1 MYVYQRLYIYVYLW
15 ISMDNLCVSLCIY
28 VYLCMSM
35 YIYVYLCISMYIYVY
50 IYVYLCICMYIYV
63 YLCMSMYIYIHP
75 CMHACIHSF
84 VRPSAYLPAY
94 ARATGDEFP
103 PVFLRGL
110 TNRRS
115 SLHIASTI
123 SSRPPAWLLCQ
134 VGTFHHDT
142 SNVQHGAHMVHTLLH
157 HVPHKYNVSTTFAQR
172 LLERNCFYVE
182 I

>member
-1 MYVYQRLYIYVYLW
+1 MCIIVYLCISMYV
-15 ISMDNLCVSLCIY
+15 Y
-28 VYLCMSM
+28 VYLCVSM
-35 YIYVYLCISMYIYVY
+35 YIYVYLCIYIYMYIYVYVCISMYIYVC
-50 IYVYLCICMYIYV
+50 LCI
-63 YLCMSMYIYIHP
+63 STSIHP

-110 TNRRS
+110 TNPRS

>member
-1 MYVYQRLYIYVYLW
+1 
-15 ISMDNLCVSLCIY
+15 MDNLCVSLCIY

-35 YIYVYLCISMYIYVY
+35 YIYVYLCISMYSYVY
-50 IYVYLCICMYIYV
+50 IYMYIYV
-63 YLCMSMYIYIHP
+63 YVCISMYIYVCLCISTSIHP
-75 CMHACIHSF
+75 SMHACMHACIHSF

-110 TNRRS
+110 TNPRS

>member
-1 MYVYQRLYIYVYLW
+1 
-15 ISMDNLCVSLCIY
+15 MDNLCVSLCIY

-35 YIYVYLCISMYIYVY
+35 YIYVYLCISMYSYVYIY

-75 CMHACIHSF
+75 SIHACMHACIHSF

-110 TNRRS
+110 TNPRS

>member
-1 MYVYQRLYIYVYLW
+1 MCIIVYLCISMYV
-15 ISMDNLCVSLCIY
+15 Y
-28 VYLCMSM
+28 VYLCVSM
-35 YIYVYLCISMYIYVY
+35 YIYVYLCIYICISMYM
-50 IYVYLCICMYIYV
+50 YVYLCISMYVYV
-63 YLCMSMYIYIHP
+63 YLHP
-75 CMHACIHSF
+75 SIHACIHSF

-110 TNRRS
+110 TNPRS

-157 HVPHKYNVSTTFAQR
+157 HVSHKYNVSTTFAQR